1 VSQPK
6 FAPITSGLL
15 ARKGEASP
23 SVGSAKLQ
31 VHWREWSE
39 ALERRLAL
47 AAPAQAEPE
56 PEPERA
62 AITAFISEHVRAV
75 ERQAAEANDH
85 DHLRKVIIRLS
96 REEHER
102 LGIAAVKK
110 GLTRNQLV
118 RAALDAYAEA
128 LLQEYGTSCGCIAG
142 NCDRR
147 CDG

>member
-1 VSQPK
+1 MSQPK

-47 AAPAQAEPE
+47 AAPAQ
-56 PEPERA
+56 PERGPEGA
-62 AITAFISEHVRAV
+62 GITAFISEHVRTV

-85 DHLRKVIIRLS
+85 DHLRKIIIRLS
-96 REEHER
+96 REEHEK

-142 NCDRR
+142 SCDRR